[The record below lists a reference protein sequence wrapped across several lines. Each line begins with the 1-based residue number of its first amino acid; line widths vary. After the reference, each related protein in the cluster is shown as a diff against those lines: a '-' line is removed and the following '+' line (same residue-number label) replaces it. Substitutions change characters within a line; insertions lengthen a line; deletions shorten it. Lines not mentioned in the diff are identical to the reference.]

1 VAVIISLAFL
11 ILWIA
16 GLSIA
21 GLWNI
26 FEKAGHPGW
35 AAIIPIYNMYII
47 TKIAGKE
54 WWWLLLL
61 LIPIVNIV
69 IAIILYIA
77 VSEKFG
83 KGAGFA
89 VGLVFLP
96 FIFALILGFG
106 DAEYKETT
114 A

>member
-1 VAVIISLAFL
+1 MPVATIIPLAIL

-16 GLSIA
+16 GL
-21 GLWNI
+21 WKI

-77 VSEKFG
+77 VAEKFG
-83 KGAGFA
+83 KGVGFA
-89 VGLVFLP
+89 ICLVFLP
-96 FIFALILGFG
+96 FIFAMILVFG
-106 DAEYKETT
+106 DAEFEGT
-114 A
+114 AA